1 MPDRTI
7 ATIIATQTS
16 INQRMVEIG
25 FKYVV
30 HDTSTISMD
39 LINNW
44 AYEGTIAGNI
54 SKASILGIVCPMLK
68 SKETVNVL
76 KRFSGKN
83 CQILLEKFL
92 HDLIVAVIC
101 QQPENQFHFFTNL

>member
-1 MPDRTI
+1 M
-7 ATIIATQTS
+7 
-16 INQRMVEIG
+16 G

-30 HDTSTISMD
+30 HDTSTLSTD
-39 LINNW
+39 LMNNS

-76 KRFSGKN
+76 RRFSGTN
-83 CQILLEKFL
+83 CQILLEKILTSCNCCTHF
-92 HDLIVAVIC
+92 
-101 QQPENQFHFFTNL
+101 PKKNMNEKKSKFQFNF